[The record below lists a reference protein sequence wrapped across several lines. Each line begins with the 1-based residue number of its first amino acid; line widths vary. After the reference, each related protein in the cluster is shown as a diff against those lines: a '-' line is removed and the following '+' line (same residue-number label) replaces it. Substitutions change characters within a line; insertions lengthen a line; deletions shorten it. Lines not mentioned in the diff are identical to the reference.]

1 MADQNNAPERI
12 WVRVTDK
19 TVMATK
25 PSDADEFDVEY
36 IRAVAAQPA
45 LGYDTDCPECSG
57 TGQRDSGG
65 THPWGEPAMMMCD
78 CDAPPPAAPTDNTAL
93 VEEQRMKEHYRNCW
107 KAQLERAN
115 GLEAALASREAPPA
129 SDSGEKPLCPVC
141 YNRTDAELRTIGGF
155 YSMESNCPEC
165 SPRAKERA
173 KQDAD
178 REALVRLLQI
188 ITRNGSLDDG
198 RTLHEV
204 IADALLARGLPPPAC
219 QQEAV
224 TESDL
229 AAARAE
235 IERLTKER
243 DEAIIKA
250 ECWESAAR
258 LLEAERDEALAENR
272 FTLGLLDRTMIERDD
287 ARSMLADAE
296 RDMRQRAAKV
306 CDRNDQVS
314 GWVSRDAILAL
325 PLKHADRDN
334 DAAFAQGQKE
344 GE

>member
-19 TVMATK
+19 TVMYAK

-36 IRAVAAQPA
+36 IRADRAAPEGQVRAQPA

-78 CDAPPPAAPTDNTAL
+78 CDAPTPAAPTDNTAL

-204 IADALLARGLPPPAC
+204 IADALLARGLRPPAC
-219 QQEAV
+219 QQEAMPVGCGQPCGYDCNGACFDPPAAQEPV
-224 TESDL
+224 TEALSDL
-229 AAARAE
+229 LQAVCGETGFAASVRQE
-235 IERLTKER
+235 SG
-243 DEAIIKA
+243 KA
-250 ECWESAAR
+250 YPWPA
-258 LLEAERDEALAENR
+258 LDLAEAKA
-272 FTLGLLDRTMIERDD
+272 L
-287 ARSMLADAE
+287 
-296 RDMRQRAAKV
+296 RA
-306 CDRNDQVS
+306 
-314 GWVSRDAILAL
+314 
-325 PLKHADRDN
+325 LK
-334 DAAFAQGQKE
+334 
-344 GE
+344 GES

>member
-1 MADQNNAPERI
+1 MPDP
-12 WVRVTDK
+12 TD
-19 TVMATK
+19 
-25 PSDADEFDVEY
+25 P
-36 IRAVAAQPA
+36 RAVAAQPA

-93 VEEQRMKEHYRNCW
+93 VEAEKRGMQKVLSHFRECAEHDQGGLDYSSLVGIPICN
-107 KAQLERAN
+107 ADELASEVAFYERAARHVQDV
-115 GLEAALASREAPPA
+115 LDRAALASREAPPD

-204 IADALLARGLPPPAC
+204 IADALLARGLRPPAC

-224 TESDL
+224 
-229 AAARAE
+229 AE
-235 IERLTKER
+235 KE
-243 DEAIIKA
+243 
-250 ECWESAAR
+250 
-258 LLEAERDEALAENR
+258 LLQ
-272 FTLGLLDRTMIERDD
+272 
-287 ARSMLADAE
+287 SMLADAE
-296 RDMRQRAAKV
+296 RDMRQRAADK
-306 CDRNDQVS
+306 CRQDYDAGNDLTGHQYA
-314 GWVSRDAILAL
+314 DAILAL
-325 PLKHADRDN
+325 PLKYADR
-334 DAAFAQGQKE
+334 E
-344 GE
+344 GGV

>member
-1 MADQNNAPERI
+1 M
-12 WVRVTDK
+12 TDP
-19 TVMATK
+19 TD
-25 PSDADEFDVEY
+25 P
-36 IRAVAAQPA
+36 RAVAAQPA

-93 VEEQRMKEHYRNCW
+93 VEELRAEISDLQSNGLFSE
-107 KAQLERAN
+107 ASLLERAV
-115 GLEAALASREAPPA
+115 AALARREAPPT

-178 REALVRLLQI
+178 REALVRILQI

-204 IADALLARGLPPPAC
+204 IADALLARGL
-219 QQEAV
+219 
-224 TESDL
+224 
-229 AAARAE
+229 R
-235 IERLTKER
+235 
-243 DEAIIKA
+243 
-250 ECWESAAR
+250 
-258 LLEAERDEALAENR
+258 
-272 FTLGLLDRTMIERDD
+272 
-287 ARSMLADAE
+287 
-296 RDMRQRAAKV
+296 
-306 CDRNDQVS
+306 
-314 GWVSRDAILAL
+314 L
-325 PLKHADRDN
+325 PLKHADR
-334 DAAFAQGQKE
+334 E
-344 GE
+344 GGK

>member
-19 TVMATK
+19 TVMYAK

-36 IRAVAAQPA
+36 IRADRAAPEGQPVT

-250 ECWESAAR
+250 ASWESAAR
-258 LLEAERDEALAENR
+258 LMEAERDEALAENR

-296 RDMRQRAAKV
+296 RDMRQRAADSCLGLMTAQSARKF
-306 CDRNDQVS
+306 
-314 GWVSRDAILAL
+314 ILAL
-325 PLKHADRDN
+325 PLKHADREVK
-334 DAAFAQGQKE
+334 Q
-344 GE
+344 